1 MRDRRFHRNHL
12 KSLHAI
18 ALANLAECASGL
30 SLVPGLPAKGQ
41 AILTH
46 FEIDYLKKARGTI
59 EATASC
65 SPPVSVETQN
75 LVVESKLFNNKMELV
90 AQSRATWRIGAKKT

>member
-30 SLVPGLPAKGQ
+30 CLVPSLPEGAQ
-41 AILTH
+41 AILIH
-46 FEIDYLKKARGTI
+46 FEIDYLKKARGTV
-59 EATASC
+59 EACATC
-65 SPPVSVETQN
+65 SPPTTVET
-75 LVVESKLFNNKMELV
+75 LDFEVESTIQNKKGELV
-90 AQSRATWRIGAKKT
+90 AKAKALWRVGAKKK